1 MHDTMWLIWLG
12 AIAAFAILE
21 IATEGI
27 VSVWF
32 VGGSVAALVSQL
44 LGGSW
49 LVQIIV
55 FLVVSAIL
63 LACLRPFVKRFVTPK
78 KTATN
83 VDALLGRKAV
93 MIRGTQNALDVGI
106 VKLDGK
112 EWSVRSM
119 SGEALPEG
127 SVVSIVKVEGVTLFA
142 QPAGA
147 AVS

>member
-1 MHDTMWLIWLG
+1 
-12 AIAAFAILE
+12 
-21 IATEGI
+21 
-27 VSVWF
+27 

-142 QPAGA
+142 QTAGA